1 MSKGTPVTDLRRHF
15 ESKIVSKAGGHW
27 LLSCNRNSKGYAVIS
42 TGGGVKKY
50 AHRVAYELYVGP
62 IPEGLVIDHECEI
75 RWCCNPEHLR
85 PMTNAGN
92 IRRAY
97 KQCKRGHDLNDPEVA
112 YINRSGRRICR
123 PCQNIR
129 NAARFRSRVS
139 G

>member
-1 MSKGTPVTDLRRHF
+1 MSKGTPVTDLRQHF
-15 ESKIVSKAGGHW
+15 ESKVVSKAGDHW
-27 LLSCNRNSKGYAVIS
+27 LLSCNRNNKGYAVIS
-42 TGGGVKKY
+42 VGGGVKKY

-75 RWCCNPEHLR
+75 KWCCNPEHLR

-129 NAARFRSRVS
+129 NARRFHPWQS

>member
-1 MSKGTPVTDLRRHF
+1 MTKGKPVTDLRRHF
-15 ESKIVSKAGGHW
+15 DSKIVSKAGGHW
-27 LLSCNRNSKGYAVIS
+27 LLGVTRTDKGYSVIS
-42 TGGGVKKY
+42 VGGGKKDY

-62 IPEGLVIDHECEI
+62 IPDGLVIDHVCEI
-75 RWCCNPEHLR
+75 KWCCNPEHLR

-112 YINRSGRRICR
+112 YVNRSGRRICR

-129 NAARFRSRVS
+129 NADRFHPRMS